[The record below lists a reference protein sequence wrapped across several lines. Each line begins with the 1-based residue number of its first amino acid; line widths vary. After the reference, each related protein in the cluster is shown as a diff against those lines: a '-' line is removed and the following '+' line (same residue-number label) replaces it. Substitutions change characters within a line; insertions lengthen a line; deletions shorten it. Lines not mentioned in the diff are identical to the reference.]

1 MRKHRMIYVGI
12 LLGIFVF
19 VAGFASGVLRAE
31 TEQQKQEREQA
42 RKEVMEKVEKKIEKM
57 GMQLLTGETWQK
69 APPDDKISFVWGIC
83 HVVTIEQA
91 LMKEYPSL
99 KVENFSAKASEGLVG
114 LKINDIVR
122 GVDEYYVENPS
133 QLATPVVL
141 VIWDRLIKPK
151 LKTGIAGN
159 SLE

>member
-1 MRKHRMIYVGI
+1 MIYLGMF
-12 LLGIFVF
+12 LGICVF

-31 TEQQKQEREQA
+31 AEQQTQEQQQLRTEM
-42 RKEVMEKVEKKIEKM
+42 KEKVTKQMEKM
-57 GMQLLTGETWQK
+57 GMQILTGETWQTVPK
-69 APPDDKISFVWGIC
+69 DDKISFVWGVC

-91 LMKEYPSL
+91 LMKEFPSL
-99 KVENFSAKASEGLVG
+99 KVENFSAKAAEGLVG

-122 GVDEYYVENPS
+122 EVDEYYVENPS
-133 QLATPVVL
+133 KLETPVVM

-159 SLE
+159 PLE

>member
-1 MRKHRMIYVGI
+1 MKKCRMIYIGM

-31 TEQQKQEREQA
+31 AEQQKQEREQL
-42 RKEVMEKVEKKIEKM
+42 RKEVKEEVRKQIEKM
-57 GMQLLTGETWQK
+57 GMQILTGDIWQK
-69 APPDDKISFVWGIC
+69 APQDDKVSFVWGVC

-91 LMKEYPSL
+91 LMKEFPSL
-99 KVENFSAKASEGLVG
+99 KVENFSAKAAEGLVG

-122 GVDEYYVENPS
+122 EVDEYYVENPS
-133 QLATPVVL
+133 KLETPVVT

-151 LKTGIAGN
+151 LKTGIAGKP
-159 SLE
+159 LE

>member
-1 MRKHRMIYVGI
+1 MKKRRMIYIGM
-12 LLGIFVF
+12 LLGICVF

-31 TEQQKQEREQA
+31 AEQQKQEREQVK
-42 RKEVMEKVEKKIEKM
+42 KEVKEEVKKQVEEM
-57 GMQLLTGETWQK
+57 GMQIVTGDIWQK
-69 APPDDKISFVWGIC
+69 APPDDKVSFVWGVC

-91 LMKEYPSL
+91 LMKEFPSL
-99 KVENFSAKASEGLVG
+99 KVENFSAKASEGLAG

-133 QLATPVVL
+133 QLATPVVM

-159 SLE
+159 PLE